1 MATRAGARHTR
12 AVLLGLGLVGAGF
25 WVLYRTYDGSGR
37 PKPRL
42 LGPFLPW

>member
-1 MATRAGARHTR
+1 MGRPVSKHGQ
-12 AVLLGLGLVGAGF
+12 AVTVGLALVVAGF

-37 PKPRL
+37 PKPRV